1 MSATPELGHDIDAYC
16 ISCKMVLAHTVIA
29 MVEDVVK
36 RVKCNTCKKEH
47 VYRSS
52 ASKSSKKSSTAGKKT
67 SKPRTKAITT
77 QFNTLLGG
85 RSVEDALPYS
95 PKMQLQLSDLIN
107 HSSFGLGVVSQVK
120 SSGKVEVVFPE
131 QIKVL
136 IFGR

>member
-29 MVEDVVK
+29 KVGDVVK

-52 ASKSSKKSSTAGKKT
+52 ASKSSKKSTGTGKT
-67 SKPRTKAITT
+67 GKPKTKAIAS

-85 RSVEDALPYS
+85 RSVEDAQPYS
-95 PKMQLQLSDLIN
+95 PKMQLELSDLIQ
-107 HSSFGLGVVSQVK
+107 HPSFGLGVVSQVK
-120 SSGKVEVVFPE
+120 GAGKAEVVFPE
-131 QIKVL
+131 QVKVL